1 MDKRS
6 SNLGKHTGRT
16 HGETWDNLK
25 KTTKTSSMHNFF
37 SGKKAHKQSKHVCM
51 LKQHFVVQL
60 YNISSS

>member
-37 SGKKAHKQSKHVCM
+37 SGKKAHKQSKHVYVEATFCSPI
-51 LKQHFVVQL
+51 VQYL
-60 YNISSS
+60 